1 MRCVVR
7 LFTQCRNRETSDAAP
22 DTESE
27 VVLDETAPVQ
37 MLHDIILDL
46 LSGISESMMAEAP
59 LQDLANLLRL
69 QGPPPIQCAAYRLM
83 SRVIKQN
90 TLALVLEVEASVS
103 EAEEGHASRN
113 IEIPAALMAIV
124 EQGLVLEWHQ
134 DVDIRDVRQ
143 RSFVVTRQVM
153 C

>member
-7 LFTQCRNRETSDAAP
+7 LFTQCRNRETEVQA
-22 DTESE
+22 TETE
-27 VVLDETAPVQ
+27 PKVVLEEAAPVQ

-46 LSGISESMMAEAP
+46 LSGISESMMAESP

-103 EAEEGHASRN
+103 QAEEGHASRN
-113 IEIPAALMAIV
+113 IELPAALMAII
-124 EQGLVLEWHQ
+124 EQGLVLDWHQ
-134 DVDIRDVRQ
+134 DVDIRDVRL
-143 RSFVVTRQVM
+143 RLLWSHYHLY
-153 C
+153 